1 MFCLLLL
8 SFLLTLYLFV
18 VFFFL
23 FIYSCCC
30 LFFSHCVYLLSLLW
44 YVSSC
49 SFTRNGTDM
58 DIDSYIRDSDLVS
71 VAQEFRPTP
80 DQWQTRLSRFYQDH
94 GLDKNAHE
102 QIDRKQVED
111 SLNLERDT
119 SDPTECLDTS
129 TNLLKYLEYKVKTIS
144 ILSFASFNR
153 TFKS

>member
-1 MFCLLLL
+1 
-8 SFLLTLYLFV
+8 
-18 VFFFL
+18 
-23 FIYSCCC
+23 
-30 LFFSHCVYLLSLLW
+30 
-44 YVSSC
+44 
-49 SFTRNGTDM
+49 M

-80 DQWQTRLSRFYQDH
+80 DQWQTRLSLFYQDH

-111 SLNLERDT
+111 SLKLERDT